1 MIELH
6 NVTKSYKLKGV
17 TKVIFEDLTFSFPE
31 DRNIA
36 IMGVNGAGKS
46 TLMRLISGAELPD
59 RGKIY
64 RSTRVSWPLG
74 FAGGFNGSMTGV
86 ENVRFVSRVYGQDTE
101 AILEY
106 VRDFSELGRSL
117 ELPINTYSSGMK
129 ARLAFGLSMAIN
141 FDCYLIDEITAVGD
155 QRFKR
160 KSNEVFT
167 ERLKDSQII
176 MISHSAETLK
186 KYCNCGILLDSGN
199 ISYYDDIDELIDV
212 YKITA
217 N

>member
-1 MIELH
+1 MIELQ

-31 DRNIA
+31 DRNVA

-46 TLMRLISGAELPD
+46 TLMRLVSGAELPD
-59 RGKIY
+59 KGKIY

-106 VRDFSELGRSL
+106 VHEFSELGRSL

-141 FDCYLIDEITAVGD
+141 FDCYLIDEVTAVGD

-199 ISYYDDIDELIDV
+199 ITYYDDIDELIDV
-212 YKITA
+212 YKKTA
-217 N
+217 Y